1 MTLLVC
7 TCYCLAS
14 RLVTTIY
21 AVTERAAMIGSA
33 GTAKAAITDAG
44 CEELEVV
51 EDAPPFPDLATTAA

>member
-1 MTLLVC
+1 
-7 TCYCLAS
+7 
-14 RLVTTIY
+14 
-21 AVTERAAMIGSA
+21 MIGSA